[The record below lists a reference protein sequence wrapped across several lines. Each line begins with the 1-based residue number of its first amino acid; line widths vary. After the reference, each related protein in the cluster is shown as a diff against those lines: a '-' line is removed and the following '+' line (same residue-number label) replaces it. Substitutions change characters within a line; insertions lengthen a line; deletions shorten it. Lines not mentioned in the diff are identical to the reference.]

1 MKKKVMIII
10 GSIFIIAILIFAYWG
25 YKVLAIDATK
35 KQSFNKFALSWMKLD
50 YSSMYNQLS
59 NDYKKSTTENEFIN
73 NMKKIYGDNGI
84 EATNIKITP
93 QFPAKLIADKDGNL
107 RIPFTMIMDTIAG
120 KVSIKNEA
128 VFINENASNK
138 KSWKVIWS
146 KKMIFPQME
155 PGDKVYASYIFAKRG
170 QIEDRNNLPL
180 AVNGTGTS
188 KRVYPLNEAAAQL
201 VGYVKNIN
209 QDELKKLKNQG
220 YTRYDSIGET
230 GIEKIYEKQL
240 KGKNGAVIYIKD
252 SMGTKKATIAE
263 KKVQDGKDIKLTVDS
278 NIQNALYNQL
288 KGDSGTAVAVNPKT
302 GEILAMVSTPS
313 FNPNLFALA
322 KGIPSNKWNE
332 IINNPLKPLNARFT
346 DTYAPGSTFK
356 VITAAI
362 GIKSGKLL
370 PQTAVKITGLN
381 WQLNRSWGSYFITR
395 VDNILEPENLEKA
408 FVYSDNI
415 YFAQTALKITKSTFI
430 DGTKQFGIGEE
441 IPFEYPLRESQISKD
456 GSIKNDIQLA
466 DSGYGQGEV
475 SINPVQLSMIYGSL
489 VNGGS
494 ILKPHLLYGA
504 NLSDVWKENVIPEDA
519 RSEILNDLIQVIE
532 DPHGTGHGASIPG
545 ISLAGKTG
553 TAEIKR
559 SQTDKSGTENGWF
572 VCVNTDNP
580 KLLVTMMIENVKNRD
595 GSAYV
600 TPKVASVMRQF
611 AK

>member
-1 MKKKVMIII
+1 
-10 GSIFIIAILIFAYWG
+10 
-25 YKVLAIDATK
+25 
-35 KQSFNKFALSWMKLD
+35 
-50 YSSMYNQLS
+50 MYNQLS
-59 NDYKKSTTENEFIN
+59 NEYKKSTTENEFIN
-73 NMKKIYGDNGI
+73 NTKKIYGDNGI
-84 EATNIKITP
+84 EAANIKITP
-93 QFPAKLIADKDGNL
+93 QFPAKLIEDKDGNL
-107 RIPFTMIMDTIAG
+107 SIPFTMTMDTIAG
-120 KVSIKNEA
+120 KVLIKNEA
-128 VFINENASNK
+128 VFINENANNK
-138 KSWKVIWS
+138 KSWKVSWS

-170 QIEDRNNLPL
+170 QIKDRNNLPL

-240 KGKNGAVIYIKD
+240 KGENGAVIYIKD
-252 SMGTKKATIAE
+252 SMGTPKATIAE
-263 KKVQDGKDIKLTVDS
+263 KKVQDGKDIKLTIDS

-313 FNPNLFALA
+313 FDPNLFALD

-332 IINNPLKPLNARFT
+332 IINNPLNPLNARFT

-370 PQTAVKITGLN
+370 PQTGVKITGLN
-381 WQLNRSWGSYFITR
+381 WQPNRSWGSYFITR

-430 DGTKQFGIGEE
+430 DGIKQFGIGEE
-441 IPFEYPLRESQISKD
+441 IPFEYPLRESQISKN
-456 GSIKNDIQLA
+456 GNIKNNIQLA

-504 NLSDVWKENVIPEDA
+504 NLSDVWKENVISKDA
-519 RSEILNDLIQVIE
+519 RSEILNDLIQVIK
-532 DPHGTGHGASIPG
+532 DPHGTGHGASVPG

-580 KLLVTMMIENVKNRD
+580 KLLVTMMIENVKARG

-600 TPKVASVMRQF
+600 TPKVASVMKQF